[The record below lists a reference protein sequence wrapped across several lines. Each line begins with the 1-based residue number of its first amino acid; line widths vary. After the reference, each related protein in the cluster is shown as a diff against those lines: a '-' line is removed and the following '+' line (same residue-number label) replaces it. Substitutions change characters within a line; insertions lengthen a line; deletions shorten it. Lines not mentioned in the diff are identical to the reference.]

1 MTQYKKKTIL
11 YRIKQF
17 WDDKFCDY
25 RHRFIGFKWIRDL
38 KYWFKY
44 TFISP
49 VNVLKIKSLP
59 SGHWIDK
66 DEILLH
72 ASFQILVNFVKHEC
86 MPGKCYS
93 RDLLLINVEEHMTSY
108 TDWTEENK
116 KPMRESLEE
125 QNRVTNEI
133 LSLYEWWN
141 IKRPLRLKN
150 EPIIIEDI
158 PESTKGP
165 TDEDRVLTR
174 DEYGDPLTYSCDW
187 LTNPNPKAR
196 EVYDRQHAYELM
208 SYKQD
213 EEMLIRLIKI
223 RKCMWT

>member
-1 MTQYKKKTIL
+1 MQYKKKPLL
-11 YRIKQF
+11 YKIKQF
-17 WDDKFCDY
+17 WDDNFCDY
-25 RHRFIGFKWIRDL
+25 RHRFIGFKWFRDF

-44 TFISP
+44 TYICP

-59 SGHWIDK
+59 CGHWIDK

-72 ASFQILVNFVKHEC
+72 SSFQILVNFVKHEC

-93 RDLLLINVEEHMTSY
+93 RDLMLLNIDEHMESY
-108 TDWTEENK
+108 KDWSEEDK

-133 LSLYEWWN
+133 LFLYEWWTVQ
-141 IKRPLRLKN
+141 RPIRLKN
-150 EPIIIEDI
+150 EPIMIEDI

-165 TDEDRVLTR
+165 SNEDQVITR
-174 DEYGDPLTYSCDW
+174 DEYGDPLTYSMEW
-187 LTNPNPKAR
+187 LNDKNPIRKAIY
-196 EVYDRQHAYELM
+196 ERQHKWEEL
-208 SYKQD
+208 SEKED
-213 EEMLIRLIKI
+213 EEMLIRLMKI